1 MKLFLYKIFLF
12 FLISVFILVLYENSL
27 SLVPNTYTLK
37 KKLIEKNKDSINM
50 VVVGTSH
57 VFGGIIPSKMTNF
70 TVNIANQSQSIYYDI
85 ELLKKYIKQLP
96 NLNTI
101 VFDINF
107 FTFQYNL
114 DNGPE
119 AWRALY
125 YKNTFNIVPQT
136 KEFSFSDN
144 FLIKM
149 YNPKDIIFHI
159 GSIPLYEG
167 YYKNNGVGLSSEVLS
182 IVNKENS
189 VRRYNHLV
197 NKYMLK
203 SEKAKI
209 IEELEIFLENLTN
222 TKIKIVFVQVPIS
235 PTMYSYIDKKLLF
248 ENNNILKNLCEK
260 YPNVK
265 SINMLNDMRFL
276 EHDFRDPDHLN
287 LKGAIKFSSLLNAEI
302 NTLCSD

>member
-1 MKLFLYKIFLF
+1 MKLFLYKIFFF

-125 YKNTFNIVPQT
+125 YKNTFNIAPQT
-136 KEFSFSDN
+136 KELSFFDN

-167 YYKNNGVGLSSEVLS
+167 YYKSNGVALDSEVLS

-189 VRRYNHLV
+189 VKRYNHLV
-197 NKYMLK
+197 NTYMLK
-203 SEKAKI
+203 SEQAKI

-222 TKIKIVFVQVPIS
+222 TKIKVVFVQIPIS